1 MLPKLNVYPRLQLH
15 ISFSDLAASLLSFLA
30 VSSRE
35 QNIREIQSFWK
46 SDKEVLV
53 TLSVRTSLDL
63 MLQSLN
69 LPAGSEVLMSA
80 VNIRDMVE
88 VVKRHG
94 LVPVPVDI
102 SLDTLTP
109 SLQLLET
116 LISEKTRIFLA
127 AHLFGSIINLEPY
140 SQLCHKHNLL
150 LVEDC
155 AQAFAGSKYYGYEAA
170 DVSFFSFGPIKSC
183 TALGGA
189 VTLIRDRTLAE
200 KMQRLEEQYPSR
212 SEVWF
217 LKRVLKYFGLKLF
230 SIPGIYAQLLAFLR
244 LLDRD
249 LDGVINSL
257 TRGFIL
263 AKIRLRPPNRMLFL
277 LNRRLK
283 NCNTEWFERR
293 ELKARNFLSKLLPE
307 ILCPG
312 HKAEYHSFWVVP
324 ILVSNPELLMA
335 NLREQGFDATRGNT
349 SLACI
354 KDLRCEHPEFVDSH
368 VSPPLISPY
377 QGEKSFQERCQVDLR
392 SQDTLPAST
401 SLNGEYLLE
410 QVLYL
415 PVAESLPEQ
424 ELESLA
430 ERVNDFY
437 TASRLSQVRPR
448 ATDLI
453 IRTKRNTD

>member
-1 MLPKLNVYPRLQLH
+1 MLLRLNVYPRLQLH
-15 ISFSDLAASLLSFLA
+15 ISFSDLAASLLSFLF
-30 VSSRE
+30 VSNRE
-35 QNIREIQSFWK
+35 QNIREIQFFWK
-46 SDKEVLV
+46 SGKEVLI

-63 MLQSLN
+63 MLQALN

-88 VVKRHG
+88 IVKRHG

-109 SLQLLET
+109 SLQSLET
-116 LISEKTRIFLA
+116 LISEKSRVFLV

-140 SQLCHKHNLL
+140 SQLCQKHNIL

-170 DVSFFSFGPIKSC
+170 DISFFSFGPIKSC

-200 KMQRLEEQYPSR
+200 KMQILEEQYPCKN
-212 SEVWF
+212 EFWF
-217 LKRVLKYFGLKLF
+217 FKRVLKYLGLKFF
-230 SIPGIYAQLLAFLR
+230 SIPEIYAQLLAVLR

-257 TRGFIL
+257 TRGFTQGDIL
-263 AKIRLRPPNRMLFL
+263 AKIRYRPPNRMLSL

-283 NCNTEWFERR
+283 NCNTQWFEQR
-293 ELKARNFLSKLLPE
+293 ELKARNFLSKLVPE

-312 HKAEYHSFWVVP
+312 NKADYHSFWVVP
-324 ILVSNPELLMA
+324 ILVSNPELLME

-354 KDLRCEHPEFVDSH
+354 KDLRSH
-368 VSPPLISPY
+368 
-377 QGEKSFQERCQVDLR
+377 
-392 SQDTLPAST
+392 DTLLVSS
-401 SLNGEYLLE
+401 SLNGECLLE

-430 ERVNDFY
+430 KRVNDFY
-437 TASRLSQVRPR
+437 TASRLSQVQLLTSVLKVGNRE
-448 ATDLI
+448 
-453 IRTKRNTD
+453 

>member
-1 MLPKLNVYPRLQLH
+1 MLPRLNVYPRLQLH
-15 ISFSDLAASLLSFLA
+15 ISFSDLVASLLSFLS
-30 VSSRE
+30 VSKRE
-35 QNIREIQSFWK
+35 QNIREIQSFWN

-69 LPAGSEVLMSA
+69 LPPGSEVLMSA

-88 VVKRHG
+88 IVKRHG

-102 SLDTLTP
+102 SLDNLSP
-109 SLQLLET
+109 SLQLLES
-116 LISEKTRIFLA
+116 LISEKSRVFLV

-140 SQLCHKHNLL
+140 AQLCQKHNLL

-155 AQAFAGSKYYGYEAA
+155 AQAFAGSKYYGYEEA
-170 DVSFFSFGPIKSC
+170 DVTFFSFGPIKSC

-200 KMQRLEEQYPSR
+200 KMQSLEEQYPCK
-212 SEVWF
+212 SEFWF
-217 LKRVLKYFGLKLF
+217 LKRVLKYLGLKFF
-230 SIPGIYAQLLAFLR
+230 SIPGIYSQLLAFLR

-257 TRGFIL
+257 TRGFTQGDIL
-263 AKIRLRPPNRMLFL
+263 ATIRYRPPNRMLYV
-277 LNRRLK
+277 LNRRLE
-283 NCNTEWFERR
+283 NCNTQWFERR

-312 HKAEYHSFWVVP
+312 YKADYHSFWVVP

-354 KDLRCEHPEFVDSH
+354 KDLRSH
-368 VSPPLISPY
+368 
-377 QGEKSFQERCQVDLR
+377 
-392 SQDTLPAST
+392 DTLPVS
-401 SLNGEYLLE
+401 SPLNGEYLLQ

-415 PVAESLPEQ
+415 PVTESLPEQ
-424 ELESLA
+424 NLEYLA
-430 ERVNDFY
+430 KRVNDFY
-437 TASRLSQVRPR
+437 LASRLSQVHS
-448 ATDLI
+448 DL
-453 IRTKRNTD
+453 TSNLLSL

>member
-15 ISFSDLAASLLSFLA
+15 ISFSDLAASLLSFLS
-30 VSSRE
+30 VSNRE
-35 QNIREIQSFWK
+35 QNIREIQFFWK

-102 SLDTLTP
+102 FFDNLSP
-109 SLQLLET
+109 SLQLLES
-116 LISEKTRIFLA
+116 LISEKSRVFLV

-140 SQLCHKHNLL
+140 VQLCQKHNLL

-155 AQAFAGSKYYGYEAA
+155 AQAFAGSKYDGYEAA

-189 VTLIRDRTLAE
+189 VTLIRDKTLAE
-200 KMQRLEEQYPSR
+200 KMQSLEEQYPCK
-212 SEVWF
+212 SELWF

-230 SIPGIYAQLLAFLR
+230 SIPGIYAQLLAVLK

-257 TRGFIL
+257 TRGFTQGDIL
-263 AKIRLRPPNRMLFL
+263 AKIRYRPPNRMLSL
-277 LNRRLK
+277 LNRRLR
-283 NCNTEWFERR
+283 NCNAQWFERR
-293 ELKARNFLSKLLPE
+293 ELKARNFLSKLVPE

-312 HKAEYHSFWVVP
+312 NQADYHSFWVVP

-354 KDLRCEHPEFVDSH
+354 KDLRSH
-368 VSPPLISPY
+368 DILPVSNP
-377 QGEKSFQERCQVDLR
+377 
-392 SQDTLPAST
+392 
-401 SLNGEYLLE
+401 LNGECLLE

-415 PVAESLPEQ
+415 PVGESLPEQ

-430 ERVNDFY
+430 KRVNDFY
-437 TASRLSQVRPR
+437 TSVPAPKPVRPS
-448 ATDLI
+448 TLPSYP
-453 IRTKRNTD
+453 NTTSS

>member
-1 MLPKLNVYPRLQLH
+1 MLPRLNVYPRLQLH
-15 ISFSDLAASLLSFLA
+15 ISFSDLAASLLSFLS
-30 VSSRE
+30 VSNRE
-35 QNIREIQSFWK
+35 QNIREIQSFGK

-53 TLSVRTSLDL
+53 TLSVRTSLAL

-69 LPAGSEVLMSA
+69 LPPGSEVLMSA

-102 SLDTLTP
+102 SLDKLTP
-109 SLQLLET
+109 SLPLLES
-116 LISEKTRIFLA
+116 LISQKSRVFLV

-140 SQLCHKHNLL
+140 AQLCKKHNLL

-155 AQAFAGSKYYGYEAA
+155 AQAFTGSKYYGYEEA

-189 VTLIRDRTLAE
+189 VTLIRDKTLAE
-200 KMQRLEEQYPSR
+200 KMQSLEEKYPCK
-212 SEVWF
+212 SEFWF
-217 LKRVLKYFGLKLF
+217 FKRVLKYLGLKLF

-244 LLDRD
+244 LLDCD

-257 TRGFIL
+257 TRGFTQGDIL
-263 AKIRLRPPNRMLFL
+263 AKIRYRPPNQMLSL

-283 NCNTEWFERR
+283 NCNTQWFERR
-293 ELKARNFLSKLLPE
+293 ELKARNFLSQLAPE

-335 NLREQGFDATRGNT
+335 NLRKQGFDATRGNT

-354 KDLRCEHPEFVDSH
+354 KDLRSH
-368 VSPPLISPY
+368 
-377 QGEKSFQERCQVDLR
+377 
-392 SQDTLPAST
+392 DTLSAFSP
-401 SLNGEYLLE
+401 LNGECLIE

-415 PVAESLPEQ
+415 PVSESLPEQ

-430 ERVNDFY
+430 KQVNDFY
-437 TASRLSQVRPR
+437 LASRLSQAQPR

-453 IRTKRNTD
+453 IKTPIQ

>member
-1 MLPKLNVYPRLQLH
+1 MLPRLNVYPRLQLH
-15 ISFSDLAASLLSFLA
+15 ISFSDLAASLLSFLC
-30 VSSRE
+30 VSKRE

-46 SDKEVLV
+46 TDKEVLV

-69 LPAGSEVLMSA
+69 LPAGSELLMSA

-88 VVKRHG
+88 IVKRHG

-116 LISEKTRIFLA
+116 LISEKSRVFLV
-127 AHLFGSIINLEPY
+127 AHLFGSLINLEPY
-140 SQLCHKHNLL
+140 YQLCQKHNIL

-155 AQAFAGSKYYGYEAA
+155 AQAFAGSKYYGYEKA

-189 VTLIRDRTLAE
+189 ITLIRDSTLAE
-200 KMQRLEEQYPSR
+200 KMQSLEEKYPCK
-212 SEVWF
+212 SEFWF
-217 LKRVLKYFGLKLF
+217 LKRVLKYLGLKFF
-230 SIPGIYAQLLAFLR
+230 SIPGIYSQLLAFLR

-257 TRGFIL
+257 TRGFTQGDIL
-263 AKIRLRPPNRMLFL
+263 AKIRYRPPNRMLSL

-283 NCNTEWFERR
+283 NCNTQWFERR
-293 ELKARNFLSKLLPE
+293 ELKARNFLSQLLPE

-312 HKAEYHSFWVVP
+312 HKADYHSFWVVP
-324 ILVSNPELLMA
+324 ILLSNPELLMA

-354 KDLRCEHPEFVDSH
+354 KDLRSH
-368 VSPPLISPY
+368 
-377 QGEKSFQERCQVDLR
+377 E
-392 SQDTLPAST
+392 TLPVPSPV
-401 SLNGEYLLE
+401 NGECLLE

-424 ELESLA
+424 ELEDLA
-430 ERVNDFY
+430 KRVNDFY
-437 TASRLSQVRPR
+437 LASRLSQVHS
-448 ATDLI
+448 DL
-453 IRTKRNTD
+453 TSNLLSL

>member
-1 MLPKLNVYPRLQLH
+1 MLPRLNVYPRLQLH
-15 ISFSDLAASLLSFLA
+15 ISFSDLAASLLSFLS
-30 VSSRE
+30 VSNRE
-35 QNIREIQSFWK
+35 QHLQEIQSFWK
-46 SDKEVLV
+46 SDKEILV

-69 LPAGSEVLMSA
+69 LPTGSEVLMSA

-88 VVKRHG
+88 IVQRHG

-109 SLQLLET
+109 SLQLVES
-116 LISEKTRIFLA
+116 LISEKSRVFLV

-140 SQLCHKHNLL
+140 AQLCQKHNLL

-155 AQAFAGSKYYGYEAA
+155 AQAFTGSKYYGYEEA

-200 KMQRLEEQYPSR
+200 KMQSLEEKYPCR
-212 SEVWF
+212 SEFWF

-230 SIPGIYAQLLAFLR
+230 SMPRIYAQLLAVLR
-244 LLDRD
+244 LLNRD

-257 TRGFIL
+257 TRGFTQGDL
-263 AKIRLRPPNRMLFL
+263 LTKIRYRPPNRMLSL
-277 LNRRLK
+277 LNRRLR
-283 NCNTEWFERR
+283 NCNTQWFEQRG
-293 ELKARNFLSKLLPE
+293 LKARNFLSQLLPE

-324 ILVSNPELLMA
+324 ILVSNPELLME

-354 KDLRCEHPEFVDSH
+354 
-368 VSPPLISPY
+368 
-377 QGEKSFQERCQVDLR
+377 QDLR
-392 SQDTLPAST
+392 SHDTLSV
-401 SLNGEYLLE
+401 SSRLNGECLLE
-410 QVLYL
+410 QVVYL

-430 ERVNDFY
+430 KRVNDFY
-437 TASRLSQVRPR
+437 RDSRLSQVQLL
-448 ATDLI
+448 TSI
-453 IRTKRNTD
+453 